1 MARWYCEDPVYSQI
15 SKEEKDLRDKIV
27 AILAG
32 YTCEME
38 GYSYYGSNPGIKEED
53 YEDIAEAIM
62 AYFKLKP

>member
-1 MARWYCEDPVYSQI
+1 MARWYCEDTAYTEI

-27 AILAG
+27 AILAE

-38 GYSYYGSNPGIKEED
+38 NYSYYGSNPGIKEDD
-53 YEDIAEAIM
+53 YEDVAEAIM

>member
-1 MARWYCEDPVYSQI
+1 MARRYCEDPAYTEI
-15 SKEEKDLRDKIV
+15 PKEEKDLRDKIV
-27 AILAG
+27 AILAE

-38 GYSYYGSNPGIKEED
+38 GYSYYGSNPGIKEDD